1 MIIYYLTLKILF
13 HKLIQCVLQKEIG
26 AMFFDLLLILSP
38 ITLQPKPFFKA
49 LYENI
54 SNQFYLTYFVNEII
68 ITQRTKMF
76 LYVCREVALHQQNFT
91 VLRAVLYDAPFGRK
105 LVTSMHTNFNFC
117 TGSKY
122 LSWNTN
128 PLGKI
133 MSRGCPLR
141 RPQNTS

>member
-54 SNQFYLTYFVNEII
+54 SNWDDE
-68 ITQRTKMF
+68 
-76 LYVCREVALHQQNFT
+76 EP
-91 VLRAVLYDAPFGRK
+91 VLSNL
-105 LVTSMHTNFNFC
+105 FC
-117 TGSKY
+117 
-122 LSWNTN
+122 
-128 PLGKI
+128 
-133 MSRGCPLR
+133 
-141 RPQNTS
+141 Q